1 MADFKV
7 QQNRYR
13 KVTGLTEAGPDDK
26 SAGKLRAIVKVNVD
40 GYVPENV
47 EVRQRID
54 DTMFTADF
62 FSERLDQLEAD
73 DSVAS
78 VAVSKKL
85 DTIE

>member
-1 MADFKV
+1 MAGFKI

-13 KVTGLTEAGPDDK
+13 KVTGFTEAGRDDK
-26 SAGKLRAIVKVNVD
+26 PAGKLRAIVKVNFD
-40 GYVPENV
+40 GYVPDDV
-47 EVRQRID
+47 EVRQWID
-54 DTMFTADF
+54 KTMFTADF

-85 DTIE
+85 DIIE